1 MKPLRF
7 MTFTDVHI
15 SSVNPQSRRG
25 DYLGDILDKLTQIRD
40 AGRKLGCR
48 FYLCGGDL
56 FNLKAPMKNPHSL
69 NRTLTELFQS
79 FDGNIYM
86 TEGNHDLRFDSYET
100 FNEQPLAVL
109 YQSKALTQLRETIIA
124 HEDKRIRIR
133 SFPFEEEPDLES
145 LPKAKDDVDLN
156 VCVLHLY
163 SSPQGGMLYKH
174 KLFSYPEIST
184 LGDDVFLLGHYHV
197 DQGIE
202 TLNINGKP
210 QTFINLGSLSRGSL
224 VEDNIKRIPRVGLV
238 EVTENEDGLKVDV
251 KAIRLKVKPASEVF
265 DLEEKEQEKQKLKEA
280 EEFVEK
286 LKANDFEEDLKGEDR
301 VTAALDKL
309 DLDKKV
315 LEKVSYFLTSA
326 HEELE
331 KIAS

>member
-1 MKPLRF
+1 MSTLRF

-25 DYLGDILDKLTQIRD
+25 DYLGDILDKLKQIRD
-40 AGRKLGCR
+40 VGQKLGAQ

-69 NRTLTELFQS
+69 NRTLIELFRS
-79 FDGNIYM
+79 FKGDVYT

-109 YQSKALTQLRETIIA
+109 YQSGALLQLRESVIT
-124 HEDKRIRIR
+124 HEGVSVRIR

-174 KLFSYPEIST
+174 KLFSYPEISS
-184 LGDDVFLLGHYHV
+184 LGDDIFLLGHYHV

-202 TLNINGKP
+202 TLGINGKD
-210 QTFINLGSLSRGSL
+210 QTFINLGALSRGSL
-224 VEDNIKRIPRVGLV
+224 VEDNIQRTPRIGYV
-238 EVTENEDGLKVDV
+238 EITKTGDEVKVST
-251 KAIRLKVKPASEVF
+251 KAIRLKVKPATEVF
-265 DLEEKEQEKQKLKEA
+265 DLEEKDQEQKKLKEA

-286 LKANDFEEDLKGEDR
+286 LKDDSFEEDLEGEDR
-301 VTAALDKL
+301 VVAALDKL
-309 DLDKKV
+309 KIDKKV

-331 KIAS
+331 KISS